1 MARTFR
7 PLGLVAALLAA
18 GCNLDNPEPTRE
30 IVWAD
35 AETEELARRACYDC
49 HSNETHWPWYSYAP
63 VVGSFVAKDVHR
75 ARCHMN
81 FSHWDRPNEDAY
93 DAPEKILEK
102 EMPLASYRA
111 AHKEARL
118 TDEERQRLA
127 EGFLRTF
134 QSDPPVDGGDPCED
148 DDDGV
153 FDD

>member
-35 AETEELARRACYDC
+35 AETEEIARRACYDC

-63 VVGSFVAKDVHR
+63 VVGSLVAKDVHR

-81 FSHWDRPNEDAY
+81 FSHWDRPNENAY

-127 EGFLRTF
+127 EGFLATLR
-134 QSDPPVDGGDPCED
+134 SDPPIDGGDPCED